1 MRFFI
6 VIQYVQLVPFARST
20 ETVHSICG
28 APERGVVG
36 TTYQMM
42 CLVAGQLKVNQRL
55 VSLAARLP
63 VNWVPVVMV
72 VNGKRVDADRD
83 SVRRD
88 VVPSVVVQD
97 AIATLEVDA
106 VAG

>member
-1 MRFFI
+1 
-6 VIQYVQLVPFARST
+6 
-20 ETVHSICG
+20 
-28 APERGVVG
+28 
-36 TTYQMM
+36 
-42 CLVAGQLKVNQRL
+42 
-55 VSLAARLP
+55 
-63 VNWVPVVMV
+63 MV

>member
-1 MRFFI
+1 MVKRPSTVTGLAVRFLI

-20 ETVHSICG
+20 ETLHSICG

-42 CLVAGQLKVNQRL
+42 CLVAGQLNVNQRL

-72 VNGKRVDADRD
+72 VIRKGWMRIGT
-83 SVRRD
+83 
-88 VVPSVVVQD
+88 PSEGMLCLQ
-97 AIATLEVDA
+97 
-106 VAG
+106 